1 MILNALSITMIFIGV
16 ISSLL
21 AIWGGISSFILY
33 RKWERS
39 SAPEEKSSLED
50 RSYLVLLIMVIVLMI
65 RLINWPLFYVTLQ
78 SFIPDIEGAMC
89 IFGVT
94 QVKPGLTHFLE
105 FLKPINFFLIG
116 GWFILHILD
125 RATKTSPLMR
135 RKFSLL
141 SIISLTVLIDSIGD
155 ILLIFGI
162 TPESLVS
169 CCTTVVDISSRPTR
183 TSPESIFGPE
193 YAQSLQVLFFF
204 THLSLMGFIGVT
216 LKSKI
221 FRRPILDSYTLKS
234 ENLSLTFSKKL
245 PLPLPA
251 GERGRVRGNFK
262 YLWLG
267 LLFLFSLLNAI
278 LFLLSQIE
286 VFAPRMMNLPF
297 HHCLYCLW
305 QYVPDSIL
313 MFSFFILG
321 TFSVGWGFTTDLFG
335 KIGEASDLLP
345 DYLRK
350 IYWFAFFFL
359 SASLMMLIIHLL
371 VD

>member
-1 MILNALSITMIFIGV
+1 MILNALSITMIFIGAL
-16 ISSLL
+16 SSLL
-21 AIWGGISSFILY
+21 AIWGGISSLILY

-94 QVKPGLTHFLE
+94 QVKVGLTHFLE

-116 GWFILHILD
+116 GWFILHTLD
-125 RATKTSPLMR
+125 RATNTSPLMK

-141 SIISLTVLIDSIGD
+141 SIIGLFVLVDSMGD
-155 ILLIFGI
+155 IFLMIGI
-162 TPESLVS
+162 TPESIVS
-169 CCTTVVDISSRPTR
+169 CCTTVTDILNRPTR
-183 TSPESIFGPE
+183 TTPESILGPE
-193 YAQSLQVLFFF
+193 YAQSLQILFFI
-204 THLSLMGFIGVT
+204 THIALIGFIGVS
-216 LKSKI
+216 LKFKT
-221 FRRPILDSYTLKS
+221 FRRPILS
-234 ENLSLTFSKKL
+234 
-245 PLPLPA
+245 
-251 GERGRVRGNFK
+251 
-262 YLWLG
+262 
-267 LLFLFSLLNAI
+267 LLFFFSLLNAI

-286 VFAPRMMNLPF
+286 VFAPAMMHLPF

-345 DYLRK
+345 NYLRK

-359 SASLMMLIIHLL
+359 SAFLIMLIIHLL